1 MTFKPHSS
9 LNAPLIELRDRSAPR
24 TMAVNAPCWCGSGRK
39 WKRCH
44 RDRDLQPPV
53 NVWEHVARMRE
64 RFLKGHCCHPIAG
77 VNTCGGP
84 PVQAHSVQR
93 NGGLGAIAEDG
104 HVLSIK
110 AAYQDLR
117 KNGGKLI
124 PRKMGVR
131 TASTFF
137 GFCSRHDAE
146 MFRPVEYGT
155 VGITNENCFLL
166 SFRAL
171 AYEVIMKH
179 CALSLMPLH
188 R

>member
-1 MTFKPHSS
+1 M
-9 LNAPLIELRDRSAPR
+9 
-24 TMAVNAPCWCGSGRK
+24 
-39 WKRCH
+39 
-44 RDRDLQPPV
+44 
-53 NVWEHVARMRE
+53 
-64 RFLKGHCCHPIAG
+64 
-77 VNTCGGP
+77 
-84 PVQAHSVQR
+84 
-93 NGGLGAIAEDG
+93 
-104 HVLSIK
+104 LSIK